1 MMRTIKKLGFKTVTE
16 FYNDIANETLDINT
30 VIDAYEQASGR
41 NAQEAETRS
50 AGDFILAT
58 NDDSNGGKSSDVLE
72 IGDNIKGINYRL
84 ARCCNPIHGDEV
96 FGFISSE
103 GVVSIHKADCPNAIH
118 MRQRYP
124 YREVATR
131 WSGKVGGQFATTLRV
146 VGHDDIGIV
155 TKITSIIN
163 KEKDIALRAISIDSN
178 DGLFQGHLS
187 VGVNDVGA
195 LKVLIKKIKE
205 VKGVKDVQRV

>member
-1 MMRTIKKLGFKTVTE
+1 LPTADE
-16 FYNDIANETLDINT
+16 SDS
-30 VIDAYEQASGR
+30 ASTG
-41 NAQEAETRS
+41 
-50 AGDFILAT
+50 
-58 NDDSNGGKSSDVLE
+58 DVLV

-103 GVVSIHKADCPNAIH
+103 GVVSIHRADCPNAVH

-124 YREVATR
+124 YRLVPTK
-131 WSGKVGGQFATTLRV
+131 WSGRVGDQFATTLRV

-155 TKITSIIN
+155 TNITSIIN
-163 KEKDIALRAISIDSN
+163 KEKDITLRAISIDSN

-187 VGVNDVGA
+187 VGVNDLGA
-195 LKVLIKKIKE
+195 LRTLIKKIQTI
-205 VKGVKDVQRV
+205 KGVKHVQRV